1 MTTMQFQSIET
12 ILVLSLLMGYLV
24 LWKAKK
30 HTDFKRT
37 GINPEVIY
45 SDTRPT
51 QQYFARLSRVLTA
64 LVVAL
69 IGFHTLDL
77 SNVPGLVR
85 IEFLNRGFFDVLGF
99 AIGISGLW
107 LCRAAQVEMGHAW
120 RVGID
125 RDRRTD
131 LVTTGVFEIIRNP
144 TYSGLFLLCLGVWL
158 IFPTAAFLAWWMV
171 FFTAIEFQVRME
183 EEFLTKIHGD
193 SYLEYCRD
201 TGRYL
206 PAITPRK

>member
-1 MTTMQFQSIET
+1 MAIPSQWIET
-12 ILVLSLLMGYLV
+12 TLVLSLFLGYLA

-30 HTDFKRT
+30 HAHFKQT
-37 GINPEVIY
+37 GVNPEVIY

-64 LVVAL
+64 VVIAL
-69 IGFHTLDL
+69 IGIHALDL
-77 SNVPGLVR
+77 STVPGLVR
-85 IEFLNRGFFDVLGF
+85 IEFLNRGLFDVLGF

-125 RDRRTD
+125 RDHRAD
-131 LVTTGVFEIIRNP
+131 LVTKGVFEKIRNP

-158 IFPTAAFLAWWMV
+158 IFPTASFLAWWLV

-183 EEFLTKIHGD
+183 EEFLTGIHSD
-193 SYLEYCRD
+193 VYRKYCRN
-201 TGRYL
+201 TGRYF
-206 PAITPRK
+206 PPITIFK